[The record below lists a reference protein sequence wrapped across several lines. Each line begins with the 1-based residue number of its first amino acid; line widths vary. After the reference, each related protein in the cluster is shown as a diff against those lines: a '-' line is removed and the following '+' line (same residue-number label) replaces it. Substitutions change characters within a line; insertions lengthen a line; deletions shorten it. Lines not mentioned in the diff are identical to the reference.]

1 MTLPVHEVSRL
12 MTGKDATALVGE
24 TVPDFE
30 STVNDEGIYV
40 DAETGEI
47 VLVYAPLKSGTEDLR
62 AAVLNTPMGSV
73 KRASGIDQ
81 ESRSFGMAPRKVMQ
95 GRDACRPA
103 SLAYERPSEHA
114 FLARLALDLGETLR
128 EISPEKYQE
137 NIDALAEIDKDWRIT
152 EGALWTSGNI
162 NRSATL
168 PYHRDGF
175 NFDSWSAMPVV
186 RRGMRGGYLN
196 VPEYGLTVGCRDGW
210 VVFFNGYRIVHGV
223 TPMAKSTDDG
233 YRFSVVYYALRGM
246 KDCFS
251 YAVETAKGAKRRTQ
265 RDEER
270 ASSKTPWAD
279 GAHPAEPGA

>member
-1 MTLPVHEVSRL
+1 MTLPVIEVSRL
-12 MTGKDATALVGE
+12 ITSKDATALVGE
-24 TVPDFE
+24 AVPESE
-30 STVNDEGIYV
+30 STVNDQGIFV
-40 DAETGEI
+40 DADTGEI
-47 VLVYAPLKSGTEDLR
+47 VLVYVPLKGGPEALR
-62 AAVLNTPMGSV
+62 TAVLNIPIGSV

-81 ESRSFGMAPRKVMQ
+81 QSRSLGMAPRKVMQ

-128 EISPEKYQE
+128 EIAPDKYQE
-137 NIDALAEIDKDWRIT
+137 GVDALAEVDKDWRIT
-152 EGALWTSGNI
+152 EGALWTSGVI

-186 RRGMRGGYLN
+186 RRGMKGGYLH

-223 TPMAKSTDDG
+223 TPMEKATEDG

-246 KDCFS
+246 KDCFT

-265 RDEER
+265 REEHRPPAQTR
-270 ASSKTPWAD
+270 ANESATT
-279 GAHPAEPGA
+279 EPTA